1 MSVLDTIKSRTS
13 CRTFKPVPL
22 SPADKHS
29 LEAFIRENDTGLD
42 NERIPFTIIG
52 KKAGEKPMKLDYGII
67 RGHSTYVMGA
77 SKASVT
83 SRVNYGYLMEKVVL
97 KATEMSLATCWVGY
111 FDQDYFNADIK
122 IESGYEIPS
131 IVVIGYPTA
140 APSLLDK
147 VVRFSAKSARRQAWD
162 GLFFNYHSKAALSP
176 ESVKKYSDSL
186 EMVRLAP
193 SSGNTQPWRVF
204 SDDTVKEFHFY
215 KKPVSKRYEA
225 KGLHEIDIGIAMSH
239 FELVSV
245 FNGLSGGWIK
255 HTEESVTAMD
265 DLRYIATWKWS

>member
-1 MSVLDTIKSRTS
+1 MSILDTIKNRTS

-22 SPADKHS
+22 SPADKRS

-97 KATEMSLATCWVGY
+97 KATEMSLVTCWVGY
-111 FDQDYFNADIK
+111 FDPEYFNADIK
-122 IESGYEIPS
+122 IENGYEIPS

-140 APSLLDK
+140 TPSLLDK
-147 VVRFSAKSARRQAWD
+147 VVRFSAKSAKRQAWSA
-162 GLFFNYHSKAALSP
+162 LFFNYHSKAALSG

-204 SDDTVKEFHFY
+204 FDDTANEFHFY

-225 KGLHEIDIGIAMSH
+225 KGLHEIDVGIAMSH

-245 FNGLSGGWIK
+245 YNGLSGGWIRLEK
-255 HTEESVTAMD
+255 GRVKAID
-265 DLRYIATWKWS
+265 DFQYIMTWKCT

>member
-1 MSVLDTIKSRTS
+1 MSILDAIKSRTS

-22 SPADKHS
+22 SPADRRS
-29 LEAFIRENDTGLD
+29 LEAFLRENDTGLD
-42 NERIPFTIIG
+42 NERIPFAIIE

-111 FDQDYFNADIK
+111 FDPEYFNADIK
-122 IESGYEIPS
+122 IENGYEIPS

-147 VVRFSAKSARRQAWD
+147 VVRFSAKSAKRQAW
-162 GLFFNYHSKAALSP
+162 GALFFNYHSKAALSP

-204 SDDTVKEFHFY
+204 FDDTVNEFHFY
-215 KKPVSKRYEA
+215 KKPVSTRYEA
-225 KGLHEIDIGIAMSH
+225 KGLHEIDVGIAMSH
-239 FELVSV
+239 FELVSIY
-245 FNGLSGGWIK
+245 NGLSGGWIK
-255 HTEESVTAMD
+255 HAEESVKAMD
-265 DLRYIATWKWS
+265 DFRYIATWKCS

>member
-1 MSVLDTIKSRTS
+1 
-13 CRTFKPVPL
+13 
-22 SPADKHS
+22 
-29 LEAFIRENDTGLD
+29 
-42 NERIPFTIIG
+42 
-52 KKAGEKPMKLDYGII
+52 
-67 RGHSTYVMGA
+67 MGA

-111 FDQDYFNADIK
+111 FDPEYFNADIK
-122 IESGYEIPS
+122 IEKGYEIPS

-147 VVRFSAKSARRQAWD
+147 VVRFSAKSAKRQAW
-162 GLFFNYHSKAALSP
+162 GALFFNYHSKAALSP

-204 SDDTVKEFHFY
+204 LDDTANEFHFY
-215 KKPVSKRYEA
+215 KKVVSGRYEA
-225 KGLHEIDIGIAMSH
+225 KGLHEIDVGIAMSH

-245 FNGLSGGWIK
+245 YNGLSGGWIK
-255 HTEESVTAMD
+255 HTEESVKAMD
-265 DLRYIATWKWS
+265 DLRYIATWKCS

>member
-1 MSVLDTIKSRTS
+1 MSILDTIKSRTS

-22 SPADKHS
+22 SPADRRS
-29 LEAFIRENDTGLD
+29 LEALLRENDTGLD
-42 NERIPFTIIG
+42 NERIPFTIIE

-67 RGHSTYVMGA
+67 KGHCTYVMGA

-111 FDQDYFNADIK
+111 FDPEYFNADIK
-122 IESGYEIPS
+122 IENGYEIPS

-140 APSLLDK
+140 TPSLLDK
-147 VVRFSAKSARRQAWD
+147 VVRFSAKSAKRQAW
-162 GLFFNYHSKAALSP
+162 GALFFNYHSKTALSP

-204 SDDTVKEFHFY
+204 LDDTVNEFHFY
-215 KKPVSKRYEA
+215 KKPVSSRYEA
-225 KGLHEIDIGIAMSH
+225 KGLHEIDMGIAMSH

-245 FNGLSGGWIK
+245 YNGLSGAWIK
-255 HTEESVTAMD
+255 HAEESVKAMD
-265 DLRYIATWKWS
+265 DCRYIATWKCS

>member
-1 MSVLDTIKSRTS
+1 MSILDTIKSRTS

-22 SPADKHS
+22 TPDDKSS

-42 NERIPFTIIG
+42 NERIPFTIIE

-67 RGHSTYVMGA
+67 KGHCTYVMGA

-111 FDQDYFNADIK
+111 FDPEYFNADIK
-122 IESGYEIPS
+122 IENGFEIPS

-140 APSLLDK
+140 TPSLLDK
-147 VVRFSAKSARRQAWD
+147 VVRFSAKSAKRQTW
-162 GLFFNYHSKAALSP
+162 GTLFFNYHSEAALSP

-193 SSGNTQPWRVF
+193 SSGSTQPWRVF
-204 SDDTVKEFHFY
+204 LDDMQRCRGGHPN
-215 KKPVSKRYEA
+215 PV
-225 KGLHEIDIGIAMSH
+225 
-239 FELVSV
+239 
-245 FNGLSGGWIK
+245 
-255 HTEESVTAMD
+255 
-265 DLRYIATWKWS
+265 

>member
-1 MSVLDTIKSRTS
+1 MSILDTIKSRTS
-13 CRTFKPVPL
+13 CRTFKPIPL
-22 SPADKHS
+22 SPSDKRS

-42 NERIPFTIIG
+42 NERIPFVIIE
-52 KKAGEKPMKLDYGII
+52 KKAGEKTMKLDYGII
-67 RGHSTYVMGA
+67 KGHSSYVMGA
-77 SKASVT
+77 SKASAS

-111 FDQDYFNADIK
+111 FDPDYFSGDIK
-122 IESGYEIPS
+122 IEKGYEIPS

-140 APSLLDK
+140 TPSLVDK
-147 VVRFSAKSARRQAWD
+147 VVRFSAQSAKRQAWD
-162 GLFFNYHSKAALSP
+162 ALFFNYRSHTALSP
-176 ESVKKYSDSL
+176 ESVKQYSDSL

-204 SDDTVKEFHFY
+204 FDDTVNEFHFY

-225 KGLHEIDIGIAMSH
+225 KNLHEVDMGIAMSH

-245 FNGLSGGWIK
+245 YSGLSGDWVRREKERVKAI
-255 HTEESVTAMD
+255 D
-265 DLRYIATWKWS
+265 DLRYIATWKCS

>member
-1 MSVLDTIKSRTS
+1 MSILDTIKNRTS

-22 SPADKHS
+22 SSADKHS

-42 NERIPFTIIG
+42 NERIPFGIIE

-67 RGHSTYVMGA
+67 KGHCTYVMGA

-111 FDQDYFNADIK
+111 FDPAYFNADIK
-122 IESGYEIPS
+122 IENGYEIPS

-147 VVRFSAKSARRQAWD
+147 VVRFSAKSAKRQAW
-162 GLFFNYHSKAALSP
+162 GVLFFNYHSKAALSP

-204 SDDTVKEFHFY
+204 FDDTVNEFHFY
-215 KKPVSKRYEA
+215 KKPVSTRYEA
-225 KGLHEIDIGIAMSH
+225 KGLHEIDVGIAMSH
-239 FELVSV
+239 FELVSIY
-245 FNGLSGGWIK
+245 NGLSGGWIK
-255 HTEESVTAMD
+255 HAEESVKAMD
-265 DLRYIATWKWS
+265 DFRYIATWKCS

>member
-1 MSVLDTIKSRTS
+1 MSILDTIKSRTS

-22 SPADKHS
+22 SPADRRS
-29 LEAFIRENDTGLD
+29 LEALLRENDTGLD
-42 NERIPFTIIG
+42 NERIPFTIIE

-67 RGHSTYVMGA
+67 KGHCTYVMGA

-111 FDQDYFNADIK
+111 FDPEYFNADIK
-122 IESGYEIPS
+122 IENGYEIPS

-140 APSLLDK
+140 TPSLLDK
-147 VVRFSAKSARRQAWD
+147 VVRFSAKSAKRQAW
-162 GLFFNYHSKAALSP
+162 GALFFNYHSKTALSP

-204 SDDTVKEFHFY
+204 LDDTVNEFHFY
-215 KKPVSKRYEA
+215 KKPVSSRYEA
-225 KGLHEIDIGIAMSH
+225 KGLHEIDMGIAMSH

-245 FNGLSGGWIK
+245 YNGLSGAWIK
-255 HTEESVTAMD
+255 HAEESVKAMD
-265 DLRYIATWKWS
+265 DFRYIATWKCS

>member
-1 MSVLDTIKSRTS
+1 MSILDTIKSRTS

-22 SPADKHS
+22 TPDDKSS
-29 LEAFIRENDTGLD
+29 LEAFIRENDTGLN
-42 NERIPFTIIG
+42 NERIPFTIIE

-67 RGHSTYVMGA
+67 KGHCTYVMGA

-111 FDQDYFNADIK
+111 FDPEYFNADIK
-122 IESGYEIPS
+122 IENGYEIPS

-140 APSLLDK
+140 TPSLLDK
-147 VVRFSAKSARRQAWD
+147 VVRFSAKSAKRQAW
-162 GLFFNYHSKAALSP
+162 GALFFNYHSKTALSP

-204 SDDTVKEFHFY
+204 LDDTVNEFQFC
-215 KKPVSKRYEA
+215 KKPVSSRYEA
-225 KGLHEIDIGIAMSH
+225 KGLHEIDMGIAMSH

-245 FNGLSGGWIK
+245 YNGLSGGWIK
-255 HTEESVTAMD
+255 HAEESVKAMD
-265 DLRYIATWKWS
+265 DFRYIATWKCS

>member
-1 MSVLDTIKSRTS
+1 MSILDTIKNRTS

-22 SPADKHS
+22 SPADKRS

-42 NERIPFTIIG
+42 GERIPLVIIEKEAG
-52 KKAGEKPMKLDYGII
+52 KKPMRLDYGII
-67 RGHSTYVMGA
+67 KGHSAYVMGA

-97 KATEMSLATCWVGY
+97 KATEMNIATCWVGY
-111 FDQDYFNADIK
+111 FDPEYFNADIK
-122 IESGYEIPS
+122 IEKGYEIPS
-131 IVVIGYPTA
+131 IVIIGYPTA

-147 VVRFSAKSARRQAWD
+147 VVRFSAKSAKRQAW
-162 GLFFNYHSKAALSP
+162 GALFFNYHSKAALSP

-204 SDDTVKEFHFY
+204 LDDTVNEFHFY
-215 KKPVSKRYEA
+215 KKLVSRKYEA
-225 KGLHEIDIGIAMSH
+225 KGLHEVDVGIAMSH
-239 FELVSV
+239 FELASV
-245 FNGLSGGWIK
+245 YNGLSGGWIRLEK
-255 HTEESVTAMD
+255 ERVKAMD
-265 DLRYIATWKWS
+265 DFRYIATWKCS

>member
-1 MSVLDTIKSRTS
+1 MSILDTIKNRTS

-22 SPADKHS
+22 SPADKGS
-29 LEAFIRENDTGLD
+29 LEAFIRENDTSLD
-42 NERIPFTIIG
+42 NERIPFTIIE

-67 RGHSTYVMGA
+67 KGHSNYVMGA

-111 FDQDYFNADIK
+111 FDPEYFSGDIK
-122 IESGYEIPS
+122 IEKGYEIPS

-140 APSLLDK
+140 GPSLLDK
-147 VVRFSAKSARRQAWD
+147 VVRFTARSAKRQTWGA
-162 GLFFNYHSKAALSP
+162 LFFNYHLKTTLSP

-204 SDDTVKEFHFY
+204 LDDTANEFHFY
-215 KKPVSKRYEA
+215 KKPVSGRYEA
-225 KGLHEIDIGIAMSH
+225 KGLHEIDMGIAMCH
-239 FELVSV
+239 FELVSLYK
-245 FNGLSGGWIK
+245 GLSGGWIRLEK
-255 HTEESVTAMD
+255 ERVKAID
-265 DLRYIATWKWS
+265 DFHYINTWKST

>member
-1 MSVLDTIKSRTS
+1 MSILDTIKNRTS

-22 SPADKHS
+22 FPADKHS
-29 LEAFIRENDTGLD
+29 LEAFIRENDAGLD
-42 NERIPFTIIG
+42 NERIPFVIIE

-67 RGHSTYVMGA
+67 KGHCTYVMGA
-77 SKASVT
+77 SEASVT

-97 KATEMSLATCWVGY
+97 KATEMSIATCWVGY
-111 FDQDYFNADIK
+111 FDPEYFNADIK
-122 IESGYEIPS
+122 IEKGYEIPS

-147 VVRFSAKSARRQAWD
+147 VVRFSAKAGKRQAW
-162 GLFFNYHSKAALSP
+162 GALFFNYHSKAALSP

-204 SDDTVKEFHFY
+204 LDDTVNEFHFY
-215 KKPVSKRYEA
+215 KKPVSGRYEA
-225 KGLHEIDIGIAMSH
+225 KGLHEIDMGIAMSH
-239 FELVSV
+239 FELASV
-245 FNGLSGGWIK
+245 YNGLSGGWIK
-255 HTEESVTAMD
+255 RTEESVKAMD
-265 DLRYIATWKWS
+265 AFRYIATWKCS

>member
-1 MSVLDTIKSRTS
+1 MSILDTIKNRTS

-22 SPADKHS
+22 SPADKRS

-42 NERIPFTIIG
+42 NERIPFTTIE

-67 RGHSTYVMGA
+67 KGHCAYVMGA

-111 FDQDYFNADIK
+111 FDPDYFNGDIK
-122 IESGYEIPS
+122 IEKGYEIPS
-131 IVVIGYPTA
+131 IIVIGYPTA

-147 VVRFSAKSARRQAWD
+147 VVRFSARSAKRQPWD
-162 GLFFNYHSKAALSP
+162 ALFFNYHSKAALSP

-204 SDDTVKEFHFY
+204 FDDTVNEFHFY

-225 KGLHEIDIGIAMSH
+225 KGLHEIDVGIAMSH

-245 FNGLSGGWIK
+245 YNGLSGVWIK
-255 HTEESVTAMD
+255 HTQESVKAMD
-265 DLRYIATWKWS
+265 GLRYIATWKCS

>member
-1 MSVLDTIKSRTS
+1 MSILDSIKNRTS

-22 SPADKHS
+22 SPADKRS
-29 LEAFIRENDTGLD
+29 LEGFIRENDTGLD
-42 NERIPFTIIG
+42 NERISFRIIE

-77 SKASVT
+77 SKASVA

-111 FDQDYFNADIK
+111 FDPEYFNADIK
-122 IESGYEIPS
+122 IENGYEIPS
-131 IVVIGYPTA
+131 IVVIGYPA
-140 APSLLDK
+140 AVSSLVDK
-147 VVRFSAKSARRQAWD
+147 VVRFSARSAKRQAW
-162 GLFFNYHSKAALSP
+162 GALFFNYHSKTALSP

-204 SDDTVKEFHFY
+204 LDDTANEFHFY
-215 KKPVSKRYEA
+215 KKPVSGRYEA
-225 KGLHEIDIGIAMSH
+225 KGLHEIDVGIAMSH

-245 FNGLSGGWIK
+245 YNGLSGGWIRLEK
-255 HTEESVTAMD
+255 EPVKAID
-265 DLRYIATWKWS
+265 DLQYIMTWRCT

>member
-1 MSVLDTIKSRTS
+1 MSILDTIKNRTS
-13 CRTFKPVPL
+13 FRTFKPIPL
-22 SPADKHS
+22 SPADKGS

-42 NERIPFTIIG
+42 NERIPFGIIE
-52 KKAGEKPMKLDYGII
+52 KKTGEKPMKLDYGII

-83 SRVNYGYLMEKVVL
+83 SRVNYGYIMEKVVL

-111 FDQDYFNADIK
+111 FDPDYFSGDIK
-122 IESGYEIPS
+122 LEKGYEIPS
-131 IVVIGYPTA
+131 IVVVGYPTA
-140 APSLLDK
+140 GPSLLDK
-147 VVRFSAKSARRQAWD
+147 VVRFTAKSAKRQEW
-162 GLFFNYHSKAALSP
+162 GVLFFNYHSKAVLSP

-204 SDDTVKEFHFY
+204 FDATVDEFHFY
-215 KKPVSKRYEA
+215 KKSVSGRYEA
-225 KGLHEIDIGIAMSH
+225 KGLHEIDVGIAMSH

-245 FNGLSGGWIK
+245 YNGLSGGWIK
-255 HTEESVTAMD
+255 HAEEGIKAMN
-265 DLRYIATWKWS
+265 DLRYIATWKCS

>member
-1 MSVLDTIKSRTS
+1 MSILDTIKSRTS
-13 CRTFKPVPL
+13 CRTFKPVLL
-22 SPADKHS
+22 SPTDKHS

-42 NERIPFTIIG
+42 NERIPFTIIE
-52 KKAGEKPMKLDYGII
+52 KKPGEKPMKLDYGII
-67 RGHSTYVMGA
+67 KGHCAYVMGA

-111 FDQDYFNADIK
+111 FDPEYFNADIT
-122 IESGYEIPS
+122 IDNGYEIPS

-140 APSLLDK
+140 TPSLLDK
-147 VVRFSAKSARRQAWD
+147 VVRFSAKSAKRQAWSA
-162 GLFFNYHSKAALSP
+162 LFFNYHSKAALFP

-204 SDDTVKEFHFY
+204 LDDTLNEFHFY
-215 KKPVSKRYEA
+215 KKPVSRRYEA
-225 KGLHEIDIGIAMSH
+225 KGLHEIDVGIAMSH

-245 FNGLSGGWIK
+245 YNGLSGGWIRLEK
-255 HTEESVTAMD
+255 GRVKAID
-265 DLRYIATWKWS
+265 DFQYIMTWKCT

>member
-1 MSVLDTIKSRTS
+1 MSILDTVKNRTS

-22 SPADKHS
+22 SPADKRS

-42 NERIPFTIIG
+42 NERIPFGIIE

-67 RGHSTYVMGA
+67 KGHSAYVMGA

-111 FDQDYFNADIK
+111 FDTEYFNADIK
-122 IESGYEIPS
+122 IENGSEIPS
-131 IVVIGYPTA
+131 IVVLGYPTA
-140 APSLLDK
+140 TPSLLDK
-147 VVRFSAKSARRQAWD
+147 VVRFSVKSAKRQAW
-162 GLFFNYHSKAALSP
+162 GALFFNCHSKAALSP

-204 SDDTVKEFHFY
+204 FDDTANEFHFY
-215 KKPVSKRYEA
+215 KKLVSRRYEA

-245 FNGLSGGWIK
+245 YNGLSGGWIRLEK
-255 HTEESVTAMD
+255 ERVKAID
-265 DLRYIATWKWS
+265 DFHYIMTWKCA

>member
-1 MSVLDTIKSRTS
+1 MSILDTIKSRAS

-22 SPADKHS
+22 SPADNRS

-42 NERIPFTIIG
+42 NEHIPFTIIG
-52 KKAGEKPMKLDYGII
+52 EKAGEKPMKLDYGII
-67 RGHSTYVMGA
+67 KGHCTYVMGA

-97 KATEMSLATCWVGY
+97 KATEMSLVTCWVGY
-111 FDQDYFNADIK
+111 FDPEYFNADIK
-122 IESGYEIPS
+122 IENGYEIPS

-140 APSLLDK
+140 TPSLLDK
-147 VVRFSAKSARRQAWD
+147 VVRFSAKSAKRQAWSA
-162 GLFFNYHSKAALSP
+162 LFFNYHSKAALSG

-204 SDDTVKEFHFY
+204 FDDTANEFHFY

-225 KGLHEIDIGIAMSH
+225 KGLHEIDVGIAMSH

-245 FNGLSGGWIK
+245 YNGLSGGWIRLEK
-255 HTEESVTAMD
+255 GRVKAID
-265 DLRYIATWKWS
+265 DFQYIMTWKCT